1 MKSLNHRM
9 YDMIFKNNYYC
20 LIAGLPEVFW
30 DDRKLALSVN
40 GFREL
45 AQGALKKEDVKLMN
59 LFFLPAD
66 NKQVLRL
73 LNKMAPDTNLE
84 TVYPLQRLEDEITEP
99 TLSLPAY
106 LNQFIADFKGEHL
119 KYNASPENVL
129 SWMYYD
135 YLMKSGNKFVR
146 DYTEFSMNVKNL
158 VTALTC
164 RKYGKEVAPEIIGDN
179 AFSKALRTSNSKD
192 FGLSMEYPY
201 VERVISLMGNTN
213 LVERERGLDLLLWD
227 FIEEAVVYEYFSMEK
242 VLSFMLELM
251 IVERWSKMSS
261 ESGRKVFMEVV
272 DKFRKSFE
280 FAEEFK

>member
-1 MKSLNHRM
+1 
-9 YDMIFKNNYYC
+9 MILKNNYYC
-20 LIAGLPEVFW
+20 FIAGLPEIFL

-45 AQGALKKEDVKLMN
+45 AREALKKEDVKLME

-84 TVYPLQRLEDEITEP
+84 TVYPLQRLEDEISEP
-99 TLSLPAY
+99 TNSLPIY
-106 LNQFIADFKGEHL
+106 LNRFIADFKREHL
-119 KYNASPENVL
+119 KYDVSPENVL

-135 YLMKSGNKFVR
+135 YLMKSGSKFVR
-146 DYTEFSMNVKNL
+146 NYAEFVMNVKNL
-158 VTALTC
+158 ETALTC
-164 RKYGKEVAPEIIGDN
+164 RKYGKEIAPEIVGDN
-179 AFSKALRTSNSKD
+179 VFSKALRTSNSKD
-192 FGLSMEYPY
+192 FGLAMEFPY
-201 VERVISLMGNTN
+201 AEKVISLMGNTN

-227 FIEEAVVYEYFSMEK
+227 YIEDAVVYEYFSMEK

-280 FAEEFK
+280 FAEEFKN

>member
-1 MKSLNHRM
+1 
-9 YDMIFKNNYYC
+9 MILKNNYYC
-20 LIAGLPEVFW
+20 LIAGLPEVFL
-30 DDRKLALSVN
+30 DDRKLSLSVN

-73 LNKMAPDTNLE
+73 LNKMEPDTALE
-84 TVYPLQRLEDEITEP
+84 TVYPLQQLEDEIAEP
-99 TLSLPAY
+99 KNSLPAY
-106 LNQFIADFKGEHL
+106 LNRFIADFKGEHL
-119 KYNASPENVL
+119 KYETSPENVL

-135 YLMKSGNKFVR
+135 YMMNCGNKFVR
-146 DYTEFSMNVKNL
+146 KYAEFSMNIKNL
-158 VTALTC
+158 VVAITC
-164 RKYGKEVAPEIIGDN
+164 RKYGKEVAPEIIGNN
-179 AFSKALRTSNSKD
+179 AVSKALRTSNSKD

-201 VERVISLMGNTN
+201 AEKVMSLMNNPN
-213 LVERERGLDLLLWD
+213 LVERERGLDLLHWD
-227 FIEEAVVYEYFSMEK
+227 YIEEAVVYEYFSMEK

-272 DKFRKSFE
+272 DKFRRSFE

>member
-1 MKSLNHRM
+1 
-9 YDMIFKNNYYC
+9 MILKNNYYC
-20 LIAGLPEVFW
+20 FIAGLPEVFL

-45 AQGALKKEDVKLMN
+45 AREALKKEDVKLME

-84 TVYPLQRLEDEITEP
+84 TVYPLQCLEDEITEP
-99 TLSLPAY
+99 TNSLPVY
-106 LNQFIADFKGEHL
+106 LNRFIADFKREHL
-119 KYNASPENVL
+119 KYDVSPENVL

-135 YLMKSGNKFVR
+135 HLMKSDSKFVR
-146 DYTEFSMNVKNL
+146 NYAEFVMNVKNL
-158 VTALTC
+158 ETALTC
-164 RKYGKEVAPEIIGDN
+164 RKYRKEVAPEIIGDN
-179 AFSKALRTSNSKD
+179 VFSKALRTSNSKD
-192 FGLSMEYPY
+192 FGLAMEFPY
-201 VERVISLMGNTN
+201 VEKVISLMGNTN

-227 FIEEAVVYEYFSMEK
+227 YIEEAVVYEYFSMDK

-280 FAEEFK
+280 FAEEFKN

>member
-1 MKSLNHRM
+1 
-9 YDMIFKNNYYC
+9 MILKNNYYC
-20 LIAGLPEVFW
+20 FIAGQPEVFL

-45 AQGALKKEDVKLMN
+45 AREALKKEDVKLME

-84 TVYPLQRLEDEITEP
+84 TVYPLQCLEDEITEP
-99 TLSLPAY
+99 TNSLPVY
-106 LNQFIADFKGEHL
+106 LNRFIADFKREHL
-119 KYNASPENVL
+119 KYDVSPENVL

-135 YLMKSGNKFVR
+135 HLMKSDSKFVR
-146 DYTEFSMNVKNL
+146 NYAEFVMNVKNL
-158 VTALTC
+158 ETALTC

-179 AFSKALRTSNSKD
+179 VFSKALRTSNSKD
-192 FGLSMEYPY
+192 FGLAMEFPY
-201 VERVISLMGNTN
+201 VEKVISLMGNTN

-227 FIEEAVVYEYFSMEK
+227 YIEEAVVYEYFSMDK

-280 FAEEFK
+280 FAEEFKN

>member
-1 MKSLNHRM
+1 
-9 YDMIFKNNYYC
+9 MILKNNYYC
-20 LIAGLPEVFW
+20 FIAGLPEVFL

-45 AQGALKKEDVKLMN
+45 AREALKKEDVKLME

-73 LNKMAPDTNLE
+73 LSKMAPDTNLE

-99 TLSLPAY
+99 THSLPVY
-106 LNQFIADFKGEHL
+106 LNRFIADFKREHL
-119 KYNASPENVL
+119 KYDVSPENVL

-135 YLMKSGNKFVR
+135 HLMKSGSKFVR
-146 DYTEFSMNVKNL
+146 NYAEFVMNVKNL
-158 VTALTC
+158 ETALTC
-164 RKYGKEVAPEIIGDN
+164 RKYGKEVAPEII
-179 AFSKALRTSNSKD
+179 
-192 FGLSMEYPY
+192 PY
-201 VERVISLMGNTN
+201 VEKVISLMGNTN

-227 FIEEAVVYEYFSMEK
+227 YIEEAVVYEYFSMEK

-280 FAEEFK
+280 FAEEFKN

>member
-1 MKSLNHRM
+1 
-9 YDMIFKNNYYC
+9 MILKNNYYC
-20 LIAGLPEVFW
+20 FIAGLPEVFL

-45 AQGALKKEDVKLMN
+45 AREALKKEDVKLME

-84 TVYPLQRLEDEITEP
+84 TVYPLQCLEDEITEP
-99 TLSLPAY
+99 TNSLPVY
-106 LNQFIADFKGEHL
+106 LNRFIADFKREHL
-119 KYNASPENVL
+119 KYDVSPENVL

-135 YLMKSGNKFVR
+135 HLMKSDSKFVR
-146 DYTEFSMNVKNL
+146 NYAEFVMNVKNL
-158 VTALTC
+158 ETALTC

-179 AFSKALRTSNSKD
+179 VFSKALRTSNSKD
-192 FGLSMEYPY
+192 FGLAMEFPY
-201 VERVISLMGNTN
+201 VEKVISLMGNTN

-227 FIEEAVVYEYFSMEK
+227 YIEEAVVYEYFSMDK

-272 DKFRKSFE
+272 DKFRNSFE
-280 FAEEFK
+280 FAEEFKN

>member
-1 MKSLNHRM
+1 
-9 YDMIFKNNYYC
+9 MILKNNYYC
-20 LIAGLPEVFW
+20 FIAGLPEVFL

-45 AQGALKKEDVKLMN
+45 AREALKKEDVKSME

-84 TVYPLQRLEDEITEP
+84 TVYPLQCLEDEITEP
-99 TLSLPAY
+99 TNSLPVY
-106 LNQFIADFKGEHL
+106 LNRFIADFKREHL
-119 KYNASPENVL
+119 KYDVSPENVL

-135 YLMKSGNKFVR
+135 HLMKSDSKFVR
-146 DYTEFSMNVKNL
+146 NYAEFVMNVKNL
-158 VTALTC
+158 ETALTC

-179 AFSKALRTSNSKD
+179 VFSKALRTSNSKD
-192 FGLSMEYPY
+192 FGLAMEFPY
-201 VERVISLMGNTN
+201 VEKVISLMGNTN

-227 FIEEAVVYEYFSMEK
+227 YIEEAVVYEYFSMDK

-280 FAEEFK
+280 FAEEFKN

>member
-1 MKSLNHRM
+1 MNNM
-9 YDMIFKNNYYC
+9 VFKNNYYC
-20 LIAGLPEVFW
+20 LIAGLPEVFL
-30 DDRKLALSVN
+30 DDRKLSLSVN

-45 AQGALKKEDVKLMN
+45 AQGALKKEDMKLMN

-73 LNKMAPDTNLE
+73 LNKMEPDTALE
-84 TVYPLQRLEDEITEP
+84 TVYPLQQLEDEIAEP
-99 TLSLPAY
+99 KNSLPAY

-119 KYNASPENVL
+119 KYEVSPENVL

-135 YLMKSGNKFVR
+135 CLMSCGNKFVR
-146 DYTEFSMNVKNL
+146 KYAEFSMNIKNL
-158 VTALTC
+158 TNALTC

-192 FGLSMEYPY
+192 FGLGMEYPY
-201 VERVISLMGNTN
+201 AEKVFSLMNNPN
-213 LVERERGLDLLLWD
+213 LVERERGMDLFLWD
-227 FIEEAVVYEYFSMEK
+227 YIEEAVVYEYFSMEK

-251 IVERWSKMSS
+251 IVERWSKMNS

-272 DKFRKSFE
+272 DKFRRSFE

>member
-1 MKSLNHRM
+1 
-9 YDMIFKNNYYC
+9 MILKNNYYC
-20 LIAGLPEVFW
+20 FIAGLPEVFL

-45 AQGALKKEDVKLMN
+45 AREALKKEDVKLME

-84 TVYPLQRLEDEITEP
+84 TVYPLQCLEDEITEP
-99 TLSLPAY
+99 TNSLPVY
-106 LNQFIADFKGEHL
+106 LNRFIADFKREHL
-119 KYNASPENVL
+119 KYDVSPENVL

-135 YLMKSGNKFVR
+135 HLMKSDSKFVR
-146 DYTEFSMNVKNL
+146 NYAEFVMNVKNL
-158 VTALTC
+158 ETALTC

-179 AFSKALRTSNSKD
+179 VFSKALRTSNSKD
-192 FGLSMEYPY
+192 FGLAMEFPY
-201 VERVISLMGNTN
+201 VEKVISLMGNTN

-227 FIEEAVVYEYFSMEK
+227 YIEEAVVYEYFSMDK

-251 IVERWSKMSS
+251 SVERWSKMSS

-280 FAEEFK
+280 FAEEFKN

>member
-1 MKSLNHRM
+1 
-9 YDMIFKNNYYC
+9 MILKNNYYC
-20 LIAGLPEVFW
+20 LIAGLPEVFL
-30 DDRKLALSVN
+30 DDRKLSLSVN

-73 LNKMAPDTNLE
+73 LNKMEPDTALE
-84 TVYPLQRLEDEITEP
+84 TVYPLQQLEDEIAEP
-99 TLSLPAY
+99 KNSLPAY

-119 KYNASPENVL
+119 KYETSPENVL

-135 YLMKSGNKFVR
+135 YMMNCGNKFVR
-146 DYTEFSMNVKNL
+146 KYAEFSMNIKNL
-158 VTALTC
+158 VVAFTC
-164 RKYGKEVAPEIIGDN
+164 RKYGKEVAPEIIGNN
-179 AFSKALRTSNSKD
+179 AISQALRTSNSKD
-192 FGLSMEYPY
+192 FGLGMEYPY
-201 VERVISLMGNTN
+201 AEKVMSLMNNPN
-213 LVERERGLDLLLWD
+213 LVERERGLDLLHWD
-227 FIEEAVVYEYFSMEK
+227 YIEEAVVYEYFSMEK

-272 DKFRKSFE
+272 DKFRRSFE